1 MNNTR
6 HKLGDIAII
15 MQSKSDQTGIAKEDI
30 PSGTYLEYNG
40 GLIQIKDFIKK
51 GHRFAVVDI
60 KEGEFVRQYGYP
72 FGQSKGVLKGES
84 ITSLNI
90 DNVLPEIDLKEFSE
104 PRKATL
110 KEKYS
115 NKTFSGFVRKNGA
128 VGTRNYYLVV
138 PTSMCVSETALQV
151 SLSLD
156 NNENILNE
164 YSNIDGVVAIPHTEG
179 CGCASNL
186 QIDRFLRVL
195 KGYVSHPNVG
205 GCMIIDLGCEQTN
218 YEKVHG
224 YLKDLVDENL
234 KPLDWITLQESG
246 GTRALQEKATSI
258 IRNRLNKV
266 NRVKRESASLEKL
279 IVGTE
284 CGASDSF
291 SGITANPVI
300 GNTVDKIIYGG
311 GSAILSEIPEMLGT
325 FDLLFHRFRTR
336 EIADKFRELEEW
348 YKGIAENLGVDLA
361 DNLVHKNIE
370 GGLFNSYIKS
380 LGAVMKGGSTV
391 VEDVIEYAEPI
402 KQRGLNIMQGPGG
415 DLESVTGL
423 VAAGANVVCFSTG
436 YGATSGNAICP
447 VIKVSSNNS
456 TFEKLPED
464 IDYNAGKL
472 LNKQVSIDELSE
484 ELLEKVIT
492 VSSGEKTWSEKWKQR
507 QFQIWTAGKLS
518 L

>member
-1 MNNTR
+1 MVNTVV
-6 HKLGDIAII
+6 KLEDVVII
-15 MQSKSDQTGIAKEDI
+15 MDSQSDQAGIAKEDI
-30 PSGTYLEYNG
+30 PMGTYLKYSD
-40 GLIQIKDFIKK
+40 GLIEIKDFIKE
-51 GHRFAVVDI
+51 GHRFALVDI

-72 FGQSKGVLKGES
+72 FGQSKGIRKGES

-90 DNVLPEIDLKEFSE
+90 DNVLPEIDLKDFSE
-104 PRKATL
+104 PCKATF
-110 KEKYS
+110 KEKYLK
-115 NKTFSGFVRKNGA
+115 KTFSGFVRKNGA

-156 NNENILNE
+156 NDENVLKE

-179 CGCASNL
+179 CGCASNF

-195 KGYVSHPNVG
+195 KGYVGHPNVG
-205 GCMIIDLGCEQTN
+205 GCLIIDLGCEQTN

-224 YLKDLVDENL
+224 YLKDVVDENL
-234 KPLDWITLQESG
+234 KPIDWVTVQESR
-246 GTRALQEKATSI
+246 GTRAVIEKAISI
-258 IRNRLNKV
+258 IKSRLSDV
-266 NRVKRESASLEKL
+266 NIATRESCPIEKL
-279 IVGTE
+279 TAGTE

-325 FDLLFHRFRTR
+325 FGLLFQRFRTR

-348 YKGIAENLGVDLA
+348 YKGLAENLGVDLS

-391 VEDVIEYAEPI
+391 VEDVIEYAKPV
-402 KQRGLNIMQGPGG
+402 KQRGLSIMQGPGG

-423 VAAGANVVCFSTG
+423 VAAGANIVCFSTG

-447 VIKVSSNNS
+447 VIKISSNSS

-484 ELLEKVIT
+484 ELLEKVIA